1 MFAAIRTYGV
11 TDIDELSELVKDGF
25 VPIVESV
32 PGFVAYYAIDA
43 GDGIATSITICE
55 DKAGVDESTSRAAAW
70 VEENALDFIES
81 GPAVVT
87 GAVTAETAATRLA
100 AYIIRGIRQLLHGLR
115 RAREGGP
122 CRPIAQRRET
132 LARTAAPAAV
142 RTIVPPGA
150 RFA

>member
-43 GDGIATSITICE
+43 GDGIATSITVCE
-55 DKAGVDESTSRAAAW
+55 DKAGVDESTSREAAW

-100 AYIIRGIRQLLHGLR
+100 A
-115 RAREGGP
+115 
-122 CRPIAQRRET
+122 
-132 LARTAAPAAV
+132 
-142 RTIVPPGA
+142 
-150 RFA
+150 

>member
-32 PGFVAYYAIDA
+32 PGFVAYYAVDA

-55 DKAGVDESTSRAAAW
+55 DRTGIDESTSREAAW

-81 GPAVVT
+81 GPAVVA
-87 GAVTAETAATRLA
+87 GAVLAETAATPL
-100 AYIIRGIRQLLHGLR
+100 
-115 RAREGGP
+115 
-122 CRPIAQRRET
+122 
-132 LARTAAPAAV
+132 TA
-142 RTIVPPGA
+142 
-150 RFA
+150 